1 MSKRVLKVTAF
12 LSLYFISSLN
22 LYSATADE
30 LEEIRSKAIAENTYY
45 SENTNCHGEGINAE
59 LQELV
64 GTVWKKVAPALG
76 WIKVKGCDAEIPLR
90 PWTKAEVAEGTELRW
105 RTWVD
110 KEFEWTS
117 EVFFAQKK
125 NILSN
130 EASGED
136 TKQKAAA
143 AKAAEDAAAKAAN
156 DKALQEA
163 AAKAAA
169 AEKAA
174 ADAAEKAAADKAAAE
189 KAAADKAAAD
199 KAAADKAAADKAA
212 ADKAAAEAAV
222 AEAKAASAKKK
233 TTITCVKGKTVKKV
247 TAANPKCAKGY
258 KKK

>member
-45 SENTNCHGEGINAE
+45 SENTYCHGEDINAE

-76 WIKVKGCDAEIPLR
+76 WIKVEECDAQVPLR
-90 PWTKAEVAEGTELRW
+90 PWTKAEVAEGTEMRW
-105 RTWVD
+105 RTWVE

-117 EVFFAQKK
+117 EVFFAKKK

-169 AEKAA
+169 EKAA

-189 KAAADKAAAD
+189 KAAADKAAAE
-199 KAAADKAAADKAA
+199 KAAADKAAAEKAA
-212 ADKAAAEAAV
+212 ADKAAAEAAA

>member
-1 MSKRVLKVTAF
+1 MSKRVLKVIAF

-22 LYSATADE
+22 LYSATAND
-30 LEEIRSKAIAENTYY
+30 LEKIRERAIAENTYY
-45 SENTNCHGEGINAE
+45 FEDTYCHGEDINAE

-76 WIKVKGCDAEIPLR
+76 WIRKAACGADVPVA
-90 PWTKAEVAEGTELRW
+90 PWTKAEVAEGTKLRW
-105 RTWVD
+105 RTWVE

-169 AEKAA
+169 EKAA

-189 KAAADKAAAD
+189 KAAADKAASE

-212 ADKAAAEAAV
+212 EKV
-222 AEAKAASAKKK
+222 ASV
-233 TTITCVKGKTVKKV
+233 TITCKKNKVIKKLTGESPKCPKGFKKV
-247 TAANPKCAKGY
+247 KNR
-258 KKK
+258 